1 MAKIEANYRS
11 LFFFPEI
18 ESQKIGN
25 ARGLSHSQYKQVLW
39 GVRDKYLYLN

>member
-1 MAKIEANYRS
+1 MAKIEANYPS

-25 ARGLSHSQYKQVLW
+25 ARGLSHSQYKQVLC
-39 GVRDKYLYLN
+39 GVINIDI

>member
-1 MAKIEANYRS
+1 MAKIEANYPS

-25 ARGLSHSQYKQVLW
+25 ARGLSHSQYMQVW
-39 GVRDKYLYLN
+39 WSDTYLYLN

>member
-11 LFFFPEI
+11 LFFFSEI

-25 ARGLSHSQYKQVLW
+25 ARGTFSFPLQASFVGS
-39 GVRDKYLYLN
+39 DKYLYLN